1 MKKRNLKSLNLNKR
15 SISNLQQQEVK
26 GGASILIPFNT
37 CTILTV
43 VSLIACPDPEPDP
56 IEPADPPAGNPGPV
70 TGGEIPSEVPFSITV
85 CPGNF

>member
-1 MKKRNLKSLNLNKR
+1 MKKRNLKSLKLNKR

-37 CTILTV
+37 CTILTLA
-43 VSLIACPDPEPDP
+43 SLLACPEPDP
-56 IEPADPPAGNPGPV
+56 VEPAEPPIGNPGPV